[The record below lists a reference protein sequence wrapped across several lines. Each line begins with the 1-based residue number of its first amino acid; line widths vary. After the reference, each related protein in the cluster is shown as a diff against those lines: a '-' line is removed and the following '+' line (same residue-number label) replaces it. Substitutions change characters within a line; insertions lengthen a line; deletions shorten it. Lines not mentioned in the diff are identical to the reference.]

1 MKRLKVMK
9 FIILLFCTF
18 SYCYADVNFITQSD
32 ASDNSK
38 WTQITNSN
46 PGVFFGNFDIS
57 SLQSLNDDV
66 TIRSD
71 QSIKRSLNASNN
83 NKFFNFDTGQSY
95 VTINGIALQNG
106 KHMLSVDNN
115 GGGAI
120 YINSA
125 NFNLQGVAFFEQNT
139 SSACGGAVYAAGN
152 VWFSNPTETIAFVS
166 NTAAFNGGAVCV
178 VGSVTFNG
186 GAYLIDN
193 KISGQARDGGAIYSS
208 GTVAFKSAFAPV
220 ELTSNTA
227 SGSGG
232 AIFALNNVEF
242 SSNVTISY
250 NKSDGNGGAICS
262 SAGYVSFKS
271 YVTASGNETTSS
283 RGGAI
288 FSKGITINDGASF
301 TNNKSS
307 QEGGAIYVYDSTFS
321 YIGAVNSDILFSGNT
336 MAIRNETKRN
346 DIYMGGHSVAAS
358 LNTLTLDVRDLR
370 NITLNGGIRCSDVGN
385 DVINK
390 IGNGS
395 LNLNGDFILTTFN
408 MLDGS
413 LNFGEG
419 SGFKG
424 NSVSFSSSSTINLG
438 RKKDYVIEVSTLQS
452 KALFYYDLDLQDNN
466 VDKFVIVNFAD
477 LNDTRVKISFVG
489 INKSTVTYNIV
500 SSYQNSQGNILVD
513 NTNAQGN
520 VMSRVNSYITYDTN
534 NPSSW
539 KSVDLNVYVN
549 ELNDIDTLAN
559 NERQVALCLDENYGK
574 AKNDLFYIAD
584 LIDKMERV
592 QDKKDAL
599 LNLSGYIY
607 ANAIV
612 LPAIN
617 TYKNN
622 ILSRL
627 DRSYFPNNDSFY
639 KRNVWVQ
646 GCNVQNN
653 FEGMLNSPGDFNILT
668 NGVQVG
674 FDTLR
679 EDTRI
684 FGITLGYSDI
694 KSKQNGD
701 KVDIK
706 GYNFGGYWSGFF
718 ENNFEVRAFIVGAR
732 QGYLASRNIDY
743 LNRNTNA
750 DFEGYSLNS
759 SVEVAYNYYAS
770 DNFCIKPF
778 VGMDYSYVTRNEFFE
793 SGAGDAS
800 LIVLEGSYSRANSSL
815 GIRINN
821 GLNSSVKWYAL
832 LQTDLL
838 FYGKEGEFSSSF
850 KNGIQNMTIKG
861 IENDVANAIVGAGIL
876 YDISKNF
883 GVYLNLNG
891 QFSKNQNGYYGNIGF
906 SYKFTTQPVNFYQRA

>member
-1 MKRLKVMK
+1 VDSNNRLQPR
-9 FIILLFCTF
+9 
-18 SYCYADVNFITQSD
+18 Y
-32 ASDNSK
+32 
-38 WTQITNSN
+38 
-46 PGVFFGNFDIS
+46 FFGNFDVS
-57 SLQSLNDDV
+57 SVQSLNDDAI
-66 TIRSD
+66 IRSD

-125 NFNLQGVAFFEQNT
+125 NFNLQGIAFFEQNT

-152 VWFSNPTETIAFVS
+152 VWFSNPTETITFVS
-166 NTAAFNGGAVCV
+166 NTAAFNGGAICV

-193 KISGQARDGGAIYSS
+193 KISGQARDGGAIYSG
-208 GTVAFKSAFAPV
+208 GTVAFKSALASV

-271 YVTASGNETTSS
+271 HVTASGNETTSS

-321 YIGAVNSDILFSGNT
+321 YIGAVNSDLLFSGNT

-358 LNTLTLDVRDLR
+358 SNTLTLDVRDLR

-390 IGNGS
+390 TGNGT

-413 LNFGEG
+413 LSFGEG

-438 RKKDYVIEVSTLQS
+438 RKKDYVIEVSTLES
-452 KALFYYDLDLQDNN
+452 KALFYYDLDLQNNN

-500 SSYQNSQGNILVD
+500 SSSQNSQGNILID

-520 VMSRVNSYITYDTN
+520 VMSRVNSYIT
-534 NPSSW
+534 
-539 KSVDLNVYVN
+539 
-549 ELNDIDTLAN
+549 
-559 NERQVALCLDENYGK
+559 
-574 AKNDLFYIAD
+574 
-584 LIDKMERV
+584 
-592 QDKKDAL
+592 
-599 LNLSGYIY
+599 
-607 ANAIV
+607 
-612 LPAIN
+612 
-617 TYKNN
+617 
-622 ILSRL
+622 
-627 DRSYFPNNDSFY
+627 
-639 KRNVWVQ
+639 
-646 GCNVQNN
+646 
-653 FEGMLNSPGDFNILT
+653 
-668 NGVQVG
+668 
-674 FDTLR
+674 
-679 EDTRI
+679 
-684 FGITLGYSDI
+684 
-694 KSKQNGD
+694 
-701 KVDIK
+701 
-706 GYNFGGYWSGFF
+706 
-718 ENNFEVRAFIVGAR
+718 
-732 QGYLASRNIDY
+732 
-743 LNRNTNA
+743 
-750 DFEGYSLNS
+750 
-759 SVEVAYNYYAS
+759 
-770 DNFCIKPF
+770 
-778 VGMDYSYVTRNEFFE
+778 
-793 SGAGDAS
+793 
-800 LIVLEGSYSRANSSL
+800 
-815 GIRINN
+815 
-821 GLNSSVKWYAL
+821 
-832 LQTDLL
+832 
-838 FYGKEGEFSSSF
+838 
-850 KNGIQNMTIKG
+850 
-861 IENDVANAIVGAGIL
+861 
-876 YDISKNF
+876 
-883 GVYLNLNG
+883 
-891 QFSKNQNGYYGNIGF
+891 
-906 SYKFTTQPVNFYQRA
+906 